1 MDSIVQDKSEET
13 QEKEDAPKAESNQQA
28 VIREPQS
35 ESTDTTEPLK
45 TGQQPEVVV
54 DQNPQADC
62 NKSDETPKDSSDVN
76 VEEKNNVE
84 SGNQKDDNPKIS
96 DGNPKVPN
104 DRNPSECSEEN
115 REKSSVPG
123 DENPQNPMDPNSEVP
138 NQNKNPDTPVDQ
150 PIEQTDAS
158 GNEDTSKPKDGS
170 TDDLEGNIAREPK
183 VPKLAETST
192 TPDEPNKA
200 IPSEMKQKENPTEPE
215 ATPDKQNEG
224 ADQDLNPSGYAP
236 TTKPAE
242 PKSQDKEKTDEPQP
256 SNTEPGVEDQVDM
269 SPQVNQNR
277 DEDVNPVNTYKE
289 EEPKPWELSDD
300 EHPSSPETTNP
311 DQEEKEEEKVFVEE
325 EDATLQETI
334 NILFIEKTGETA
346 VQELLSNC
354 NRYKKELKLEDVL
367 IESAVNDY
375 KVIQKK
381 AGETGCTIPKNSP
394 PSPPN
399 ELNSVTDEEKREAPS
414 LYNVISIVAKKCP
427 NYRRWQDA
435 VSEFITLTTYAR
447 PEPHQ
452 SKTKR
457 STSVS
462 SSGYQPKRP
471 KKDYRD
477 NIHRLLD
484 QEWEED
490 TPPRSGIDYDYRH
503 LLTSQ
508 SVLRSEFPD
517 ANILDEVDIKVR
529 GPDEVPFE
537 SRHRALYH
545 FLCKVDMTKC
555 GVDPAQAWNDYGRLT
570 LAERQL
576 DLARR
581 ARGPD
586 LDLNVILKKDKYNK
600 LLKELKDKTEEIEEL
615 STRLSRFA
623 SQQLTEGNP
632 NIADLSDTHRPTR
645 LGEMYS
651 QLFDDEWSEAFEAF
665 KNKADGNED
674 DDDIFPDT
682 LFILQNILTQIFQFC
697 QAQSERQK
705 VELEDGFAVAVGLKQ
720 PKVIMVAKVEE
731 EIERK
736 AKNDEDEVVKD
747 ANISKPDAQE
757 KDNSKTDTK
766 DTGELSEQPK
776 EDTEEK
782 KETLKTDNR
791 EEVNNQERY
800 ATKNT
805 TSPDGDGSGDKDERA
820 KNDGST
826 VELEPGQETVNPGS
840 GIITESGERDNKTLE
855 TNKEITETEM
865 NTKTEKGLEKDTD
878 KVEETTSDGNKND
891 NIENPEQKDEVMD
904 LTDKNDQA
912 LKTEKGSDKT
922 SEDDRSNE
930 KAAREKAIQRE
941 ILLEI
946 ARTTEEQNEDRSY
959 RKNSVYS
966 TIERHARE
974 IRKALAATSAKTK
987 SKLFIDDDLPFLI
1000 PEKVIR
1006 EDARIML
1013 YVQKCLELCWY
1024 MRMQDPPMVI
1034 VTPLKGEEV
1043 DKNLFSYHG
1052 RRGKTVE
1059 VCVWP
1064 ALLLHENGP
1073 LVCKG
1078 YVLPEDKKRKK

>member
-256 SNTEPGVEDQVDM
+256 SNTEPGVE
-269 SPQVNQNR
+269 
-277 DEDVNPVNTYKE
+277 
-289 EEPKPWELSDD
+289 
-300 EHPSSPETTNP
+300 